1 MRTRKSND
9 ANYIIILFKN
19 DSTINNTSLVENW
32 NAPKAIQVAYKIRL
46 TKYAKHPI
54 VKTSSF
60 QLNEGPYKLAKSD
73 MEANE

>member
-9 ANYIIILFKN
+9 VNYIIILLKN
-19 DSTINNTSLVENW
+19 DSTLNNTYLVENL
-32 NAPKAIQVAYKIRL
+32 NAPKAIQVAYKSRL

-54 VKTSSF
+54 VETSSF
-60 QLNEGPYKLAKSD
+60 QLSEGPYELAKSD

>member
-9 ANYIIILFKN
+9 VNYIIILLKN

-32 NAPKAIQVAYKIRL
+32 NAPKAIQVAYKSSL
-46 TKYAKHPI
+46 TKYAKNPI
-54 VKTSSF
+54 VETSSF
-60 QLNEGPYKLAKSD
+60 QLSEGPHELSKSH